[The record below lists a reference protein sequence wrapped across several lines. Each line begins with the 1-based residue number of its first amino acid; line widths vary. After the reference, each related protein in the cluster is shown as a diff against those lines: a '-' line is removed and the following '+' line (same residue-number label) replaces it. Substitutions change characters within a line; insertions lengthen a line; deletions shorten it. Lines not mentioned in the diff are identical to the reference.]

1 MKNIKTYEQHITKLN
16 KNDLIHM
23 DIKEIQTALSRT
35 LKMDP
40 TEVLG
45 HARLKMIEYIKT
57 LFDDSVRMEIEYTSN
72 KCYID
77 TAGLIIHC
85 DRLDF
90 HLVFKYKK
98 PFEHTSDGKVL
109 VNCNTKVDRLM
120 VNFYNPYFESVDLKS
135 YTVIPKGEYFQ
146 GATADLAKRKEKVIN
161 MLTKE
166 ILTQELQ
173 NHKDWK
179 DVKKT
184 LISNAAQPQIKSE
197 IRNPNFG
204 PEMIVEIKKKIAEVN
219 AELLEN
225 VYNKMMIVVNL
236 D

>member
-1 MKNIKTYEQHITKLN
+1 MN
-16 KNDLIHM
+16 KRDLVNM

-35 LKMDP
+35 LEMDP
-40 TEVLG
+40 GSVLG
-45 HARLKMIEYIKT
+45 GARLKMIEYVKS

-72 KCYID
+72 RCYID

-90 HLVFKYKK
+90 HLVFNYKK
-98 PFEHTSDGKVL
+98 PFEPTSDGKVL
-109 VNCNTKVDRLM
+109 VCCNTKVDKLM
-120 VNFYNPYFESVDLKS
+120 VNFYNPYFESVDLKRYIVS
-135 YTVIPKGEYFQ
+135 PKGEYFR
-146 GATADLAKRKEKVIN
+146 GANADLSKRKEKVIN

-173 NHKDWK
+173 DYDKDWK
-179 DVKKT
+179 DIKKT

-219 AELLEN
+219 AELLED
-225 VYNKMMIVVNL
+225 VYNKMMIVI
-236 D
+236 DERYI